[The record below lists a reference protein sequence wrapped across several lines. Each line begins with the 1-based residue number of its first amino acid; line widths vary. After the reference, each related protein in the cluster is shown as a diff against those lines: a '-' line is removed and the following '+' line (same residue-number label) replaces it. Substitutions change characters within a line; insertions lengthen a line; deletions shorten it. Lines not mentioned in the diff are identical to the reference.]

1 MLTPKRSADSLTHHV
16 QIVLPG
22 DLNGYGRLFGGRLMQ
37 WIDIVAGVVARRH
50 AGREVTTASVDHL
63 DFQAAAYVND
73 TIALEGRITY
83 VGRTS
88 MEVRVDTYVEG
99 REVTTAS
106 VDHLDF
112 QAAAYVNDTIALEG
126 RITYVGRTSM
136 EVRVDTYVESLN
148 GDRCQVNRAYLV
160 LVALDPE
167 NHRPAPVP
175 PLLLETEEDYAE
187 WEAAAQRDK
196 IRKARR

>member
-16 QIVLPG
+16 EIVLPG

-50 AGREVTTASVDHL
+50 AGREVTTASVD
-63 DFQAAAYVND
+63 
-73 TIALEGRITY
+73 R
-83 VGRTS
+83 
-88 MEVRVDTYVEG
+88 
-99 REVTTAS
+99 
-106 VDHLDF
+106 LDF

-136 EVRVDTYVESLN
+136 EVRVDTYVESLS
-148 GDRCQVNRAYLV
+148 GDRRQVNRAYLV
-160 LVALDPE
+160 MVALDPE
-167 NHRPAPVP
+167 THRPAPVP
-175 PLLLETEEDYAE
+175 PLLLETEEDYTE

-196 IRKARR
+196 LRKARR